1 MPAHTSDSKRLVR
14 NTLLL
19 YTRMALVMIISLYT
33 SRVVLGALGVVDFG
47 VYNVAAGLVTLLY
60 CVTGPMAGAASRY
73 ITVALGH
80 GGGDELRRVFA
91 ATRTVQLL
99 MAAGVVVVA
108 ETAGLWAVT
117 HKLVI
122 PPERM
127 DAALWVYQFSI
138 VTFCASL
145 LGVPYNALII
155 AHERMGAFA
164 YISLFETGAK
174 LAIALFLTF
183 SPWDA
188 MVVYGALYMLLQVGV
203 RALYVRYCRRHFA
216 DCMAAPRWERGLLG
230 ELASYSAWCSAG
242 YFALV
247 GSTQGINVLLNLFF
261 GPAVNAARAVTVQV
275 QNAVE
280 QFCANFQTALN
291 PQITKSLAAGDYA
304 HTHSLVLY
312 GSKYSYFIML
322 LIVLPLYANAPYVL
336 SLWLGSVPEHTAAL
350 VRLTLLVSLVQCLD
364 APVLTAIHATG
375 RIRAVQAAEAAAR
388 LLVVPFA
395 YCALKW
401 GGIAPETVFVLWLL
415 TETLTQCVR
424 VLLILPRISLP
435 LTRYVRKVVVPLA
448 AVSAVCFLLERVLP
462 HGDTFGSFALSAFLF
477 VLAVTAAVAVL
488 GMERSERGIV
498 LGKIKSAAAR
508 LRK

>member
-1 MPAHTSDSKRLVR
+1 MPASSSDSKRLVH

-19 YTRMALVMIISLYT
+19 YTRMALVMLISLYT
-33 SRVVLGALGVVDFG
+33 SRVVLGALGVTDFG

-80 GGGDELRRVFA
+80 GGGEELRRVFA

-99 MAAGVVVVA
+99 MAALVVVAA

-127 DAALWVYQFSI
+127 SAALWVYQFSI

-174 LAIALFLTF
+174 LAIALCLTF
-183 SPWDA
+183 SPLDA
-188 MVVYGALYMLLQVGV
+188 MVAYGALYMLLQVGV
-203 RALYVRYCRRHFA
+203 RALYVRYCRRHFPE
-216 DCMAAPRWERGLLG
+216 CMAAPRWERGLLG
-230 ELASYSAWCSAG
+230 EMASYSAWCSFG

-247 GSTQGINVLLNLFF
+247 GSTQGLNVLLNLFF

-280 QFCANFQTALN
+280 QFCVNFQTALN
-291 PQITKSLAAGDYA
+291 PQITKSLAAGDYS

-312 GSKYSYFIML
+312 GSKYSYYIML
-322 LIVLPLYANAPYVL
+322 LVALPLYANAPYVL
-336 SLWLGSVPEHTAAL
+336 SLWLGSVPEHTAAF

-375 RIRAVQAAEAAAR
+375 RIRAAQTAEAAAR
-388 LLVVPFA
+388 LLVLPLA

-401 GGIAPETVFVLWLL
+401 GGIAAGTVFALWLL

-424 VLLILPRISLP
+424 VLFILPRIGLP
-435 LTRYVRKVVVPLA
+435 LMRYVRAVVLPLA
-448 AVSAVCFLLERVLP
+448 AVTAVCFLLERVLP
-462 HGDTFGSFALSAFLF
+462 HGDTLGSFLLSCLLLA
-477 VLAVTAAVAVL
+477 LAVVAAVAAL
-488 GMERSERGIV
+488 GTTRSERAFV
-498 LGKIKSAAAR
+498 LGKMRSALSR
-508 LRK
+508 FRK